1 MEGRALR
8 FRGQFGQGLYLQYQ
22 LRVCMPRP
30 PPPPGQGEV
39 STGGVPAV
47 PAEGVYAPPLHLLGL
62 QAGQGEVTPSQ
73 QGVRLL
79 AY

>member
-1 MEGRALR
+1 MYAPPSLLLL
-8 FRGQFGQGLYLQYQ
+8 GLQA
-22 LRVCMPRP
+22 
-30 PPPPGQGEV
+30 GQGEV

-47 PAEGVYAPPLHLLGL
+47 PAEGVYAPPPLLLGL